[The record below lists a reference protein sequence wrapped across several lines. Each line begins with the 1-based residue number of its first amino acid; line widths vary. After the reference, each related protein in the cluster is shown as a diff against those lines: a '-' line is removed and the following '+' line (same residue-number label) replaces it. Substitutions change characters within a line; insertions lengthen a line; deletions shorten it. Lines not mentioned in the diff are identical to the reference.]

1 MKVALVL
8 AAVALASASAAHATP
23 GIVLFRTP
31 SGNIGCVYS
40 AAGYGEPAFLRCDIR
55 SGLVPK
61 PPTPR
66 DCHLGFGDSYGIAKH
81 GRTIVICHGDT
92 AIDPH
97 ARALPYGTSWARDGF
112 RCSSQATGLKCSN
125 LSGHGFF
132 LSREHSYTF

>member
-1 MKVALVL
+1 VRVALVL
-8 AAVALASASAAHATP
+8 TVVGLAVTGAARAAV
-23 GIVLFRTP
+23 VLFRTP

-40 AAGYGEPAFLRCDIR
+40 SAGYGLPAFLRCDIR

-61 PPTPR
+61 PGQPR
-66 DCHLGFGDSYGIAKH
+66 NCHLNYGDSYGIAKH
-81 GRTIVICHGDT
+81 GRAVVVCHGDT